1 MRVSERLYK
10 KAAVAALLMCFPL
23 FLSGQ
28 EIIEKIEIAGN
39 KRIPCETIF
48 FYLFMK
54 EGRPFDREYI
64 RKDFKALWSTGFF
77 SDIKIEEKEGTKGKI
92 IKIIVEENPLLKEIT
107 YNTGKKLR
115 EDEIVRTLKQK
126 NEYILPYSVCNPYKI
141 QKIKKTIEDL
151 LLEKRLPF
159 GKVEAVVNEKGKHSV
174 GVIFNINEGPQFKV
188 SEVVFEGELK
198 IPEKVLRASMK
209 GNKKHG
215 IKSWL
220 TGKDVFSP
228 DKLDEDLAN
237 IKYTLQEFGYMEAAV
252 GKPVIEDVQKRS
264 ILLKRQKMKKI
275 IIPVHAGSRYRVGE
289 VRFEGNSA
297 FTVET
302 LGQLIKFKE
311 GEIYSVQTR
320 EENMEDISKFYRNEG
335 YFFARIIPVE
345 MLDRSRK
352 LVNLT
357 FKIFE
362 GEVVYLKRLEFMGN
376 TFTKDKVMRREML
389 LREGERFNLDR
400 FKDGLLRIQ
409 KLGIMGFEKEPEIR
423 HNADDSNKVDVTLH
437 VVELQKS
444 NIWLSGGY
452 NGYGGTYI
460 ALDSAVVNYLGLGES
475 LRFKFDHGE
484 RSKNYK
490 FDFSFPYFLDCPA
503 TLAFAFFDRDILFR
517 DIFWRKGKGLDFAL
531 NARIGEKW
539 RAELSYRYEDVDIE
553 FPDTEMRISDQ
564 GIDPVYLS
572 PFGIGNYDMSQMIL
586 SLFRSTLDNPL
597 FPTNGSLCS
606 TSCTLSGSF
615 LGGDIELYSPRFE
628 WSLFQP
634 LVFKHVFGFHLEY
647 RFIKAISDSQVPF
660 WERFYLGGERS
671 IRGYDAYSIGPRSD
685 EGTNFGGSK
694 SFVLNAEYI
703 IPVGGPLY
711 AVLFYD
717 LGNVYSSGQNISFK
731 GMYASTGL
739 EMRITFSALPV
750 PIRFI
755 FAYNNRK
762 IQPDDSHFAFRFALG
777 AAF

>member
-1 MRVSERLYK
+1 MRVNGRLSK
-10 KAAVAALLMCFPL
+10 KVVLAALLMCFPL

-39 KRIPCETIF
+39 KRIPRETIF

-54 EGRPFDREYI
+54 EGRLFDREYI

-115 EDEIVRTLKQK
+115 EDEIVRALKKK
-126 NEYILPYSVCNPYKI
+126 NEYILPYSFYNPYKI
-141 QKIKKTIEDL
+141 QRIKNTIDNL
-151 LLEKRLPF
+151 LLEKRFPF
-159 GKVEAVVNEKGKHSV
+159 GKVEAVVKKKGEHSV
-174 GVIFNINEGPQFKV
+174 GVIFNIKEGPQFKV
-188 SEVVFEGELK
+188 GEVVFEGELE
-198 IPEKVLRASMK
+198 IPEKVLQASMK
-209 GNKKHG
+209 ENKKHG
-215 IKSWL
+215 IKSWV
-220 TGKDVFSP
+220 TGKDIFRP
-228 DKLDEDLAN
+228 DKLDEDLTN
-237 IKYTLQEFGYMEAAV
+237 IKNTLQEFGYMEAAI

-264 ILLKRQKMKKI
+264 ILLKRQKMKNI
-275 IIPVHAGSRYRVGE
+275 IIPVHSGSRYRVGE
-289 VRFEGNSA
+289 VRIEGNSA
-297 FTVET
+297 FTIEM
-302 LGQLIKFKE
+302 LRQLIGFKE
-311 GEIYSVQTR
+311 GAVYSARTR
-320 EENMEDISKFYRNEG
+320 EKTVTDISNFYRNEG
-335 YFFARIIPVE
+335 YFLARIIPVE
-345 MLDRSRK
+345 SLDPSRK

-357 FKIFE
+357 IKIFE

-376 TFTKDKVMRREML
+376 TFTKDKVIRREML
-389 LREGERFNLDR
+389 IREGERFNLDR
-400 FKDGLLRIQ
+400 FKDSLLRIQ

-423 HNADDSNKVDVTLH
+423 HNADGSNQVDVTLH
-437 VVELQKS
+437 VKELQKS
-444 NIWLSGGY
+444 NVWLSGGY
-452 NGYGGTYI
+452 NGYGGMYI
-460 ALDSAVVNYLGLGES
+460 ALDSAVVNYLGLGEK
-475 LRFKFDHGE
+475 LRFTFDHGE
-484 RSKNYK
+484 RSKNYM
-490 FDFSFPYFLDCPA
+490 FNFSFPYFLDYPA
-503 TLAFAFFDRDILFR
+503 TLAFAFFDRDILFP

-531 NARIGEKW
+531 DARIGEKW
-539 RAELSYRYEDVDIE
+539 RAELSYSYEDVNIE
-553 FPDTEMRISDQ
+553 FPDTKMRISDP

-572 PFGIGNYDMSQMIL
+572 PFGIGNYDVSQMII

-597 FPTNGSLCS
+597 FPTKGSLYS

-647 RFIKAISDSQVPF
+647 RFIKALGDSQVPF
-660 WERFYLGGERS
+660 WERFYPGGERS

-685 EGTNFGGSK
+685 EGTNIGGEK
-694 SFVLNAEYI
+694 YFVFNAEYI

-731 GMYASTGL
+731 DMYASAGL
-739 EMRITFSALPV
+739 EMRIAFSALPV
-750 PIRFI
+750 PLRLI
-755 FAYNNRK
+755 FSYNNRK

-777 AAF
+777 ASF